1 MDPYADGDWGEH
13 QASLRFIISDAHTNR
28 EYTIWTGFISYH
40 ARLYSPSR
48 THIAGPMAGAP
59 FAPPA
64 PVPPAVIPAFFHKV
78 CETKT
83 VINPSEVNGQIPDAS
98 AATLVQAWVD
108 KLNQVDDRCVE
119 IEAKTQQIFDFWSV
133 TYIDIPLRAP
143 KSLRKMTRVQALWRF
158 ETAA

>member
-1 MDPYADGDWGEH
+1 MHYLDW
-13 QASLRFIISDAHTNR
+13 
-28 EYTIWTGFISYH
+28 
-40 ARLYSPSR
+40 LYLLPRSALLTFACTS
-48 THIAGPMAGAP
+48 AGPMVGAP

-64 PVPPAVIPAFFHKV
+64 PVPPAVIPAFFHNV

-108 KLNQVDDRCVE
+108 KLNQVDNRCVE

-133 TYIDIPLRAP
+133 TSIVIPLSASALTQNNTHP
-143 KSLRKMTRVQALWRF
+143 GSLAIRNGCLTFGPRSPSRPS
-158 ETAA
+158 